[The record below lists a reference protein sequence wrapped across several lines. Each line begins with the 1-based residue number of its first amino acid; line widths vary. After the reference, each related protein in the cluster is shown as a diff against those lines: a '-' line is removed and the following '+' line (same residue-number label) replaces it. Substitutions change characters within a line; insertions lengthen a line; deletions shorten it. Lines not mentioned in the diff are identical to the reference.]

1 MGHFYPA
8 VRAFRDFL
16 TDEYEPVARPEP
28 GLKTT
33 AVGEAAYELAIRLQI
48 MCLPWADEIHRFG
61 LEAVEPIDAE
71 MDELAGRLGH
81 IDELA
86 LQQELAVVPR
96 LWAADRQPVDHYLD
110 PGNYPAKFQTYQ

>member
-33 AVGEAAYELAIRLQI
+33 ADGEAAYELAIRLQT
-48 MCLPWADEIHRFG
+48 M
-61 LEAVEPIDAE
+61 
-71 MDELAGRLGH
+71 
-81 IDELA
+81 
-86 LQQELAVVPR
+86 
-96 LWAADRQPVDHYLD
+96 
-110 PGNYPAKFQTYQ
+110 T